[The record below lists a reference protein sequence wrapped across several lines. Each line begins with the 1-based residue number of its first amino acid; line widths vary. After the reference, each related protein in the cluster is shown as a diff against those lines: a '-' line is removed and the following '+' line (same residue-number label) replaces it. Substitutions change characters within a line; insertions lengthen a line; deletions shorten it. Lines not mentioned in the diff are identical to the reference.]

1 MCATALCRAII
12 SLLCYYED
20 TRTLVGFPT
29 PVRGESH
36 PHDVLCQRK
45 TVQGGRWPRPFV
57 AVAVAVGVAAA
68 EVMML
73 MMMLLQALLLLLFSY

>member
-45 TVQGGRWPRPFV
+45 IVQGGRWHRPFV
-57 AVAVAVGVAAA
+57 AVAVAVATVAAA
-68 EVMML
+68 EVL
-73 MMMLLQALLLLLFSY
+73 MMMLML